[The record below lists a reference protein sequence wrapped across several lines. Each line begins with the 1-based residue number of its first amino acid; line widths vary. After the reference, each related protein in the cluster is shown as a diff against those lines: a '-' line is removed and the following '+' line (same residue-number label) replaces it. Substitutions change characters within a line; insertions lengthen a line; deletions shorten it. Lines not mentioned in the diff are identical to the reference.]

1 MSELSIILLLL
12 AFIFLILIL
21 IQQINELKVQYKRIF
36 STILSGLKEDISE
49 KDIIKI
55 IDNIWRLENDLKTKF
70 NSDRIPKDL
79 ERTIYR
85 LKLWLEEKGYKYQD
99 FTTRSS
105 DGLNVEVISRI
116 AESNIQEAYI
126 LRTLSPEIRF
136 NDMLIRKS
144 RVDIR
149 YPAPKKTFYVTFDNN
164 GGPNENLKTL
174 DFEEGT
180 IIQGLK
186 PITYEGKNFKGWRNK
201 KTQTLISYPFTIND
215 DLDCVAEWE
224 DIPTMF
230 TPNPRKITI
239 SYYQDHSSDAIY
251 GVKEYVIG
259 TKVETPTF
267 IEIVNSEVK
276 FLGWKRREDNQ
287 IVNFPFEAINDE
299 SLFSYFE
306 DINQENNSETTAPK
320 TIKENK

>member
-149 YPAPKKTFYVTFDNN
+149 YPAPKKTFYVTFDTN